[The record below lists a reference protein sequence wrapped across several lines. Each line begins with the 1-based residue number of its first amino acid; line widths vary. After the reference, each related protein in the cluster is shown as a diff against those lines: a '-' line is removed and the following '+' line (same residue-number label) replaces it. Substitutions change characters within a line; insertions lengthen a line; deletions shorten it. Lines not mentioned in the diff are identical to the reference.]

1 MHPCEGSE
9 RSPTFVVWKEALNSA
24 QQSTTKSY
32 ASQTRVTSDSS
43 TPTKNAGKNKG
54 KDTDAKKDAKKKD
67 ENEGPQN
74 SGGASVGKIVN
85 LMGIALK
92 NVVGSGD
99 GTLPTCSLLFYL
111 YKDLT
116 EIGSK
121 GASLSGGQKVRVA
134 LARAVYARTQ
144 YLIILFFVPS
154 YIIGR
159 QILAPKREGNNV
171 FPIVQATATTA
182 HLMSFSAI
190 LSEPSKLLIQ
200 SHGKPSKSDSNLDSL
215 MEEIEDSCPVT
226 PEPVTEQTST
236 KVSKQTSLLSF
247 FAPSSSK
254 KQSHPKPTPPPSPQK
269 KKAKVTAICMNS
281 EDSKHIAGLSGISRS
296 SVKARELNQKDQL
309 RSLEIDPL
317 KWKRFQVKIL
327 EVDPHAEFHPTA
339 RRQVQCSGCGEW
351 TMGQT
356 VYSAVRFLKHVK
368 ENCKH
373 HGKAADKS
381 LPEIQNPRVE
391 LPCPGLTAE
400 VHTQIKT
407 YLERSGAK
415 GGGASSLKALSAS
428 LFSATWD
435 SLNKLQR
442 KSVETAYMHG
452 LTWLND
458 HEAKC
463 VYARDCKK
471 IIKIVEGTPL
481 QPCEQCTGL
490 LENIIYNN
498 KKYQNNELLN
508 LSLEFKGLQVL
519 LDYKDRH
526 NLPLPLRF
534 AKLAATGTFDDK
546 EPFIGLLHAMT
557 LTAEHAAKGI
567 SLQNMKY
574 HPAFDDFCSVL
585 ALQSPAEYQIFRAQL
600 GGRTQRSQHAKA
612 ALEPRFPIGITES
625 TFDRA
630 LDYIQKV
637 RYDGPLALSCDDT
650 KLLPAY
656 RMYYCKKSEKWF
668 LLGTVGEPLAVAD
681 PDELQKV
688 LENSAPQKA
697 TKLRLWCLQIPMPGI
712 APLILAAKAIPN
724 DLDATDLLEYTWKIL
739 QGCWKLNLYIISYS
753 CDGTEVERLVQ
764 RKIGEKADYMKH
776 YTIKHPGLG
785 YDEITVNIY
794 MFQGCPLT
802 IIQDSN
808 HCAKTFRNN
817 LFTGA
822 QLLTLGSYTAS
833 YDTIRRAAFMD
844 GNPLYIRDVE
854 KLDRQDDNAAARL
867 FSAPMLEFLIQHFP
881 EKKGDIVYLFIG
893 GEIVDAYQNRHIPHI
908 ERIQMVLM
916 GLFFLDIWDGYL
928 KAAGYATSKHFISRE
943 ANNILR
949 ILIHGLIGL
958 IIIHLNHSP
967 GPNRY
972 PLLPWLHSTETCEH
986 VFGQLR
992 QYVKDFTYLDAIY
1005 LIPKLSVPL
1014 RAAYLSTLSD
1024 ERATASGYKHKYFQH
1039 KDIDLPTLSTFPSD
1053 QEIAEATSRAW
1064 IDAKSLFMHLGVP
1077 LDLFALQQQQPTR
1090 LHPEGDEYEFEGIG
1104 TEEIELDPEALIE
1117 DALRIHHSLQEVE
1130 AIEPERVLSLNYV
1143 SSTSLNLSSLVQR
1156 RLIHQT
1162 NHAAK
1167 SVCQNI
1173 SSSAA
1178 SGENGEASPESPPQQ
1193 ITSIRRNIIHQFH
1206 QILKVDQ
1213 VQGVTTSIPRQ
1224 VRWKG
1229 AAAVFATGNAA
1240 NAAAVAE
1247 INASNNLQRR
1257 RKIWVDVK
1265 IPCPGELTTAMIS
1278 TFQSLVADD
1287 FGIVLWNERL
1297 MLGKVLHFYEK
1308 GRGKNATHA
1317 WAGESSNI
1325 GQISYISVQLY
1336 EHFYGAT
1343 FSETPLEFTKLYAK
1357 GFAHLHSH
1365 SFLYRIPSNSNPQQS
1380 GNVFILP
1387 NSNEVQF
1394 WQTLSHSLLS
1404 IKKGVK
1410 LLTSRPK
1417 KS

>member
-1 MHPCEGSE
+1 MSSPRLDIDTIDTLPFNASEWINAGHKYSDFQTNIEVLSERIRILRILEDYAKLLPLTSMSVNSLLVYKLPKLDKEELIGRDVTGFFTQDPSVETLPWLLSRTVPSLKFLKALENAIGQAWFDGAKSFIDGQFQLETRTTSLLFWVISWWHEVHTLYEVRKRWQNTVAWLKEKAALKGPSHKETQDNMKAILESFSWLEWNGTMQLSATISEIARLPSQEWVNDGIINMIIRSIQEDLSKNSALKNYQVVGVAFQYKLSQAAKCKASE
-9 RSPTFVVWKEALNSA
+9 RSVTFQDFVLCQVEEKYIQEGCNILLFPIHVSNNHWMSCRVDLQTGTVSYGDSLSLYHPREVFGALNLWYKA
-24 QQSTTKSY
+24 RFAHNCEMKGNILPCGKQVDSY
-32 ASQTRVTSDSS
+32 SC
-43 TPTKNAGKNKG
+43 G
-54 KDTDAKKDAKKKD
+54 
-67 ENEGPQN
+67 
-74 SGGASVGKIVN
+74 
-85 LMGIALK
+85 
-92 NVVGSGD
+92 
-99 GTLPTCSLLFYL
+99 
-111 YKDLT
+111 
-116 EIGSK
+116 
-121 GASLSGGQKVRVA
+121 
-134 LARAVYARTQ
+134 
-144 YLIILFFVPS
+144 
-154 YIIGR
+154 IGR
-159 QILAPKREGNNV
+159 QILALKREGNNV

-190 LSEPSKLLIQ
+190 LSKPSKLLIQ
-200 SHGKPSKSDSNLDSL
+200 SCGKLSKSDSNLDSL

-656 RMYYCKKSEKWF
+656 HMYYCKKKEKRF

-681 PDELQKV
+681 PDELQKF

-697 TKLRLWCLQIPMPGI
+697 TKLRLWCLQIPMLGI
-712 APLILAAKAIPN
+712 APLILAAKTIPN

-764 RKIGEKADYMKH
+764 RKIGEKADYTKH
-776 YTIKHPGLG
+776 YTINHLGLG

-808 HCAKTFRNN
+808 HCTQTFRNN
-817 LFTGA
+817 LFMGA
-822 QLLTLGSYTAS
+822 WLLTLDSYTAS

-844 GNPLYIRDVE
+844 GNPLYIQDV
-854 KLDRQDDNAAARL
+854 
-867 FSAPMLEFLIQHFP
+867 
-881 EKKGDIVYLFIG
+881 
-893 GEIVDAYQNRHIPHI
+893 
-908 ERIQMVLM
+908 
-916 GLFFLDIWDGYL
+916 
-928 KAAGYATSKHFISRE
+928 
-943 ANNILR
+943 
-949 ILIHGLIGL
+949 
-958 IIIHLNHSP
+958 
-967 GPNRY
+967 
-972 PLLPWLHSTETCEH
+972 
-986 VFGQLR
+986 
-992 QYVKDFTYLDAIY
+992 
-1005 LIPKLSVPL
+1005 
-1014 RAAYLSTLSD
+1014 
-1024 ERATASGYKHKYFQH
+1024 
-1039 KDIDLPTLSTFPSD
+1039 
-1053 QEIAEATSRAW
+1053 
-1064 IDAKSLFMHLGVP
+1064 
-1077 LDLFALQQQQPTR
+1077 
-1090 LHPEGDEYEFEGIG
+1090 
-1104 TEEIELDPEALIE
+1104 
-1117 DALRIHHSLQEVE
+1117 
-1130 AIEPERVLSLNYV
+1130 
-1143 SSTSLNLSSLVQR
+1143 
-1156 RLIHQT
+1156 
-1162 NHAAK
+1162 
-1167 SVCQNI
+1167 
-1173 SSSAA
+1173 
-1178 SGENGEASPESPPQQ
+1178 
-1193 ITSIRRNIIHQFH
+1193 
-1206 QILKVDQ
+1206 
-1213 VQGVTTSIPRQ
+1213 
-1224 VRWKG
+1224 
-1229 AAAVFATGNAA
+1229 
-1240 NAAAVAE
+1240 
-1247 INASNNLQRR
+1247 
-1257 RKIWVDVK
+1257 
-1265 IPCPGELTTAMIS
+1265 
-1278 TFQSLVADD
+1278 
-1287 FGIVLWNERL
+1287 
-1297 MLGKVLHFYEK
+1297 
-1308 GRGKNATHA
+1308 
-1317 WAGESSNI
+1317 
-1325 GQISYISVQLY
+1325 
-1336 EHFYGAT
+1336 
-1343 FSETPLEFTKLYAK
+1343 
-1357 GFAHLHSH
+1357 
-1365 SFLYRIPSNSNPQQS
+1365 
-1380 GNVFILP
+1380 
-1387 NSNEVQF
+1387 
-1394 WQTLSHSLLS
+1394 
-1404 IKKGVK
+1404 
-1410 LLTSRPK
+1410 
-1417 KS
+1417 